1 MDKKQN
7 KYIINPLTGRPV
19 ILFGKQHTQLIKENI
34 LKDKLVKAPVLQF
47 DKNETPEVLDKVKAA
62 MPKKDG
68 SFVVRFKNKIITKNV
83 KLTNEQL
90 IDYIID
96 KYPHMLEK
104 VLEQVCDTDTDEQ
117 IREKFSYIL
126 HQKLIS

>member
-1 MDKKQN
+1 MPK
-7 KYIINPLTGRPV
+7 KYIINPKTNRP
-19 ILFGKQHTQLIKENI
+19 IELYGKQWDALVKRNI
-34 LKDKLVKAPVLQF
+34 LKHKIIKAPVIQF
-47 DKNETPEVLDKVKAA
+47 DENESPEVLEKMKNA

-90 IDYIID
+90 IDYIIE

-117 IREKFSYIL
+117 IREKFSNIL

>member
-1 MDKKQN
+1 M
-7 KYIINPLTGRPV
+7 
-19 ILFGKQHTQLIKENI
+19 
-34 LKDKLVKAPVLQF
+34 
-47 DKNETPEVLDKVKAA
+47 KNESPEVLEKMKNA

-117 IREKFSYIL
+117 IREKFSNIL